1 MNFRVFFSVL
11 CIFNIAGALVLDYDK
26 VGSYRKAKVSIQK
39 LRHIKQTLG
48 SQLQSIMASER
59 FTSGLMAHKETEPK
73 RAHGNISQY
82 KGTMTLDNSS
92 EQEETLFLI
101 PNNLLRPDIFKKLG
115 LGYLSDESSFFNLT
129 YDFQNIMIPKD
140 TRSLFIFDTTKPLNF
155 AKDKTNGF
163 AQFLGRS
170 APFNLPDYTSL
181 INHYAVIPKSY
192 LRSHS
197 NLSKLINPDSVYYN
211 SVLEVPVTKVPIFRN
226 YITENK
232 PVMVFLFNEGVEDN
246 SSQRGTEEAT
256 IMNFKNY
263 LPQRKTS
270 HMISSFFD
278 SFANNWIGQVN
289 YDSLI
294 HSIFC
299 TTNVQSL
306 DDSYCLKI
314 HDKDAIHLFPAF
326 FDVSRFIGPE
336 SKKQGSNNPDGIVPS
351 SPANDEINLEKLTK
365 NISPTTTL
373 QSDVDKKH
381 LSIFITSRSSL
392 THTSKISSITGS
404 PHNVAAAADDEQPSP
419 LTLTL
424 LLSILQLPNS
434 QAVLTSLP
442 SNIYLPKMRYTHEV
456 ADVSPLIPEHT
467 SKGLTLVNDVYPTT
481 LSLLGNT
488 ENSNISKNAKFNST
502 IEMNIKDLFLNLLK
516 RSFEEEEM
524 HLLNRKPDGGLIL
537 PVSLIKELKE
547 TDNVSPRKKT
557 YAQVVYNNEVH
568 RKVIR
573 KYADEFTSK
582 RTAAFSDDENCEKI
596 TWYNIFH
603 YSIFGKPNFCFD

>member
-1 MNFRVFFSVL
+1 MNVRVLFSVL
-11 CIFNIAGALVLDYDK
+11 CIFHMASALVLDYDK
-26 VGSYRKAKVSIQK
+26 VGLHPKAKVSIQK
-39 LRHIKQTLG
+39 LRNVKKTLE
-48 SQLQSIMASER
+48 SQLQSIMTSER
-59 FTSGLMAHKETEPK
+59 LTSGLMVHKETEPK
-73 RAHGNISQY
+73 RAHGVFSQY
-82 KGTMTLDNSS
+82 KGTKKLDNSS
-92 EQEETLFLI
+92 EQEETLYLL

-140 TRSLFIFDTTKPLNF
+140 TKSLFIFNTTKPLSF
-155 AKDKTNGF
+155 AKDKTNNF
-163 AQFLGRS
+163 AEFLGSS

-192 LRSHS
+192 LRSHF
-197 NLSKLINPDSVYYN
+197 NLSKLINPGSVYYN
-211 SVLEVPVTKVPIFRN
+211 SVLEVPVAKVPIFRN

-232 PVMVFLFNEGVEDN
+232 PVMVFLFNDGVEDN
-246 SSQRGTEEAT
+246 SSQMGTEEAT

-263 LPQRKTS
+263 LPQSKTS

-326 FDVSRFIGPE
+326 FDVSRFIDPE
-336 SKKQGSNNPDGIVPS
+336 SKKLGSNNLDGTIPS
-351 SPANDEINLEKLTK
+351 SPLNNEVNLEKLT
-365 NISPTTTL
+365 NNVSPTTTL
-373 QSDVDKKH
+373 QSDVDGKH
-381 LSIFITSRSSL
+381 LSSSITSKSSL
-392 THTSKISSITGS
+392 TDASKLSPVASSS
-404 PHNVAAAADDEQPSP
+404 HNAAATDDEKAFTE
-419 LTLTL
+419 TLVP
-424 LLSILQLPNS
+424 LLSIAQSPSS
-434 QAVLTSLP
+434 QALLMSLP
-442 SNIYLPKMRYTHEV
+442 STTYHPEMEYRQEE
-456 ADVSPLIPEHT
+456 ADGSTLMPDHST
-467 SKGLTLVNDVYPTT
+467 KGLAQVDDIHPTD
-481 LSLLGNT
+481 LSLLGNY
-488 ENSNISKNAKFNST
+488 ENTISLKDAKSNST
-502 IEMNIKDLFLNLLK
+502 IDMKLKNLFLSLLK
-516 RSFEEEEM
+516 RSFEEDEI

-547 TDNVSPRKKT
+547 TDFVSPRKKT
-557 YAQVVYNNEVH
+557 YAQVVYNNEPQ

-603 YSIFGKPNFCFD
+603 YSIFGKPNFCLD